1 MQLFYLLCK
10 RVKRGAGGVPIVD
23 IVVVVVARSIQ
34 VVRIVSVVIVAGT
47 QPGHLIRVIA
57 PKVNGFYTALFIL
70 LYYIRYTPPSAN
82 PHSALRA
89 TFPFKKG

>member
-1 MQLFYLLCK
+1 MVKPNTGSNLQLFYLLCK

-47 QPGHLIRVIA
+47 QPPTPDAGYR
-57 PKVNGFYTALFIL
+57 PKSKRLLHRPFHIIIL
-70 LYYIRYTPPSAN
+70 Y
-82 PHSALRA
+82 
-89 TFPFKKG
+89 

>member
-1 MQLFYLLCK
+1 M
-10 RVKRGAGGVPIVD
+10 KRGAGGVTIVD

-34 VVRIVSVVIVAGT
+34 VVRIVSVVVVAGT

-70 LYYIRYTPPSAN
+70 LYYISVTFFLCSLSSRLKACPFRL
-82 PHSALRA
+82 SALR
-89 TFPFKKG
+89 